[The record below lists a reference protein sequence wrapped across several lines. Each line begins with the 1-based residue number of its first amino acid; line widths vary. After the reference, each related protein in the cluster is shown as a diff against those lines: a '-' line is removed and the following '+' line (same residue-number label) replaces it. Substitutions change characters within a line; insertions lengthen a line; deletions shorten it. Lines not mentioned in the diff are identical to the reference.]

1 MSQIEDLEKLGIHF
15 DFKDLRNGELVER
28 THYHRRDNRQTRN
41 HKLDNR
47 MIGMVKKTKKKVK
60 PGYKKKIKQAIQKDR
75 QQNASLK
82 NVIKFEK
89 QSVNVSVNVSKHVVI
104 LTTRKFVVK

>member
-47 MIGMVKKTKKKVK
+47 MIGMVKKTKKESQATRRRLNR
-60 PGYKKKIKQAIQKDR
+60 PFKKIVSK
-75 QQNASLK
+75 NVSLK